1 MYRAAAR
8 GDTEKVERML
18 KQVRALWLLFERT
31 FSHERFRIGG

>member
-18 KQVRALWLLFERT
+18 KQVRALWLLFGRT
-31 FSHERFRIGG
+31 FSHKRFRVGG